1 MIRVKDDSD
10 NIVAGLFKT
19 EVGSIIVD
27 KQSEYSK
34 YLEEKQRVVR
44 LNTLESDINSIKQDL
59 LETKELLL
67 LLLKNKGQ

>member
-10 NIVAGLFKT
+10 NIVTGLFKT

-34 YLEEKQRVVR
+34 YLEEKQRVLR
-44 LNTLESDINSIKQDL
+44 LNTLELDINSIKQDL

-67 LLLKNKGQ
+67 LLLKNKG

>member
-10 NIVAGLFKT
+10 NIVTGLFKT

-34 YLEEKQRVVR
+34 YLEEKQRVIR
-44 LNTLESDINSIKQDL
+44 LNTLELDINSIKKDL

-67 LLLKNKGQ
+67 LLLKK